1 MTYALEGSVFVGGAV
16 IQWLRDEMRFLSEAS
31 DAEYYAQKVDSTGG
45 VYFVPAFTGLGAPYW
60 DMYARG
66 AIVGITR
73 GTKREHIIRAAQ
85 ESIAYQSMD
94 LVAAMEKDTGV
105 PLRELRVDG
114 GASRDAFLMQFQADM
129 LATRCAAPS
138 SVRRRPSA
146 RRIWPGLAVGIWHDP
161 DELRRQWRCDVSF
174 LPHMTAE
181 QREKNRRGWAKAV
194 GRSLDW
200 AKEE

>member
-1 MTYALEGSVFVGGAV
+1 M
-16 IQWLRDEMRFLSEAS
+16 
-31 DAEYYAQKVDSTGG
+31 
-45 VYFVPAFTGLGAPYW
+45 PAFTGLGAPYW

-129 LATRCAAPS
+129 LATP
-138 SVRRRPSA
+138 VRRPVIRETTA
-146 RRIWPGLAVGIWHDP
+146 LGAAYLAGLAVGIWHDP

>member
-1 MTYALEGSVFVGGAV
+1 MSAGPLSSGCA
-16 IQWLRDEMRFLSEAS
+16 DEMRFLSEAS

-94 LVAAMEKDTGV
+94 LVAAMERT
-105 PLRELRVDG
+105 PACRC
-114 GASRDAFLMQFQADM
+114 ASCASTAARAAMPSSCSSRR
-129 LATRCAAPS
+129 TCWPRRCAAPS

-146 RRIWPGLAVGIWHDP
+146 RRIWPGSAVGIWHDP